1 MRKQAMFIIPPLAA
15 YWLLSS
21 WADSK
26 FEFYH
31 RKEYLLS
38 EEGLAANH

>member
-1 MRKQAMFIIPPLAA
+1 MFIIPPLAA